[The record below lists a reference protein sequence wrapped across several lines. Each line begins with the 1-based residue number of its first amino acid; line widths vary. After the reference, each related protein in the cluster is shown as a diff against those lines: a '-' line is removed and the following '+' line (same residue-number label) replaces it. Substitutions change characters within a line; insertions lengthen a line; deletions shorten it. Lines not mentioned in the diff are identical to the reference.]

1 VKKFNPLKK
10 ISFASLHTGFDF
22 FEKKKQASTLTEVA
36 KRGKQNDALNLLKI
50 KK

>member
-22 FEKKKQASTLTEVA
+22 FEKKRRVHWGSKEKKT
-36 KRGKQNDALNLLKI
+36 KRLL
-50 KK
+50 